1 MKTII
6 LYTSK
11 TGFTKKYAEALAVRL
26 ECEAKPA
33 KDVKSETLGSYDA
46 VVYGGW
52 IFANKISGLS
62 RILVA
67 AKGKLTVFAV
77 GATPADK
84 MDMAEL
90 RKANALGDAPLTY
103 LEGGFRYAQYGWFTR
118 TLLKMVAG
126 MAAKK
131 QNASHEEHGMGD
143 LIGADFDHTNMNDIE
158 PIVASLQK

>member
-1 MKTII
+1 MKTIV

-11 TGFTKKYAEALAVRL
+11 TGSTKRYAEAIAARL
-26 ECEAKPA
+26 NCEAKPA
-33 KDVKSETLGSYDA
+33 KEGKPEALAAYDA

-62 RILVA
+62 RILPA

-84 MDMAEL
+84 MDLDEL

-103 LEGGFRYAQYGWFTR
+103 LEGGFHYAQLGWFTR
-118 TLLKMVAG
+118 TMLR
-126 MAAKK
+126 MAARMSAKK
-131 QNASHEEHGMGD
+131 GNAAEQEHGMGE
-143 LIGADFDHTNMNDIE
+143 LIGAEYDHTDLKAIE
-158 PIVASLQK
+158 PIIASLQK